1 MNATESKIHII
12 GAGVSG
18 LVAAKV
24 LESHGCRSVVIERT
38 DRVGGRVKTD
48 YLDGFQLD
56 HGFQVLLTSYPEA
69 QKHLDYEALELQ
81 KILPGSSI
89 FLNKK
94 QKIIGNPL
102 KEISFLFPTLFSGIG
117 CFSDKLRILQLN
129 QILKNK
135 NLSEIF
141 SESEISTSLY
151 LQQFGFSND
160 IIRNFFTPFFGGIFL
175 ESKLETSSRMFEF
188 VYKMFGEG
196 HAALPKAGMEAIP
209 KQLYENLQNTDF
221 TFNTEVVSI
230 KENEITLDDR
240 TKLESH
246 VTILATDASGLV
258 LDEKH
263 KSVTWKS
270 SQTLYFETYNRVIV
284 DELIGL
290 IPSQDALINNIFY
303 HTSVKTVSNI
313 KTELLSVTVIKNHSL
328 SDEMLV
334 SRVKAELQEYCGIMF
349 PKFIKLYSIPKALP
363 NLNDIRH
370 DLNEADTSCHVPGVF
385 LAGDTLLNGSLN
397 AAMISGERAALAA
410 LKYLNNKNN

>member
-1 MNATESKIHII
+1 MSATDGKIHIV

-24 LESHGCRSVVIERT
+24 LESHGCRSVVIEST

-48 YLDGFQLD
+48 FLDGFQLD

-69 QKHLDYEALELQ
+69 QKHLDYKSLELQ
-81 KILPGSSI
+81 KILPGAAI
-89 FLNKK
+89 FLSKK

-117 CFSDKLRILQLN
+117 CFSDKLKILQLN
-129 QILKNK
+129 HILKRK
-135 NLSEIF
+135 TLSEIF
-141 SESEISTSLY
+141 SESELSTSLY
-151 LQQFGFSND
+151 LKQFGFSND
-160 IIRNFFTPFFGGIFL
+160 IIRDFFTPFFGGIFL

-221 TFNTEVVSI
+221 MFNKEVVSI
-230 KENEITLDDR
+230 KENEITLADR
-240 TKLESH
+240 TKLESQ
-246 VTILATDASGLV
+246 VTILAADASDLV
-258 LDEKH
+258 VSEKH
-263 KSVTWKS
+263 KPLTWKS
-270 SQTLYFETYNRVIV
+270 CQTLYFETNKRVIR

-290 IPSQDALINNIFY
+290 IPTQGTLINNIFY
-303 HTSVKTVSNI
+303 HTSVKTMSNVN
-313 KTELLSVTVIKNHSL
+313 KELLSVTVIENHSL

-349 PKFIKLYSIPKALP
+349 PNFIKLYSIPKALP
-363 NLNDIRH
+363 NLQSVRH
-370 DLNEADTSCHVPGVF
+370 DLNIADTSCHVPGVF
-385 LAGDTLLNGSLN
+385 LAGDSLLNGSLN
-397 AAMISGERAALAA
+397 AAMMSGERAALDA
-410 LKYLNNKNN
+410 LKYLNN